1 MTASF
6 AFFRRPPSL
15 ALRVT
20 TLVGIAMTAVF
31 LVFNWISEQSLRQ
44 HFAEMD
50 RDELNVVF
58 NSVVRALGDVDSGAD
73 KTALQ
78 RAVRGH
84 HGVFYYVADAAGN
97 AFYAEDNGPD
107 LSRLVATSK
116 PIDLAGKQ
124 NLTIWQDD
132 GKSYRGAV
140 VRVQANTDHKAY
152 VVAVAADIGVHL
164 VFLKSFRRMQM
175 WAVCIVMCIA
185 ILVAWLA
192 VQWGHLPIRK
202 TNAEI
207 RSISSAKLHMR
218 LNPEDVP
225 IELEELVV
233 SFNDVLG
240 RIEDG
245 FLRLANFSADIAHEL
260 RTPVTNLT
268 TQTEVALGQT
278 RSAVEY
284 REILYSNLEELNRMS
299 RMISDMLFL
308 AQTENDP
315 GNINLADVDLTE
327 LVKGVFEYFE
337 AWAED
342 RGVSLQLRGWAAP
355 IRANREMLLR
365 ALSNLLSNAI
375 RYTPRDASVTVR
387 LTQDAS
393 ATTIIVENPG
403 EKLPAEA
410 LPRLFDRFYRAD
422 PSRQRKGEGAGLGLA
437 IVKSIVTAHGGEVR
451 VTSNDAMTRFQ
462 ITLPHIASS
471 LTPATGRIA

>member
-1 MTASF
+1 MTARL
-6 AFFRRPPSL
+6 AIFRRPASL

-20 TLVGIAMTAVF
+20 TLVGVAMTVVF
-31 LVFNWISEQSLRQ
+31 LAFNWVSDQSLRQ

-50 RDELNVVF
+50 GDELNVVF
-58 NSVVRALGDVDSGAD
+58 NSVVRALREVDSDAD

-84 HGVFYYVADAAGN
+84 HGVYYYVADANGN
-97 AFYAEDNGPD
+97 TVYAEDIGPD
-107 LSRLVATSK
+107 LSRLVAISK
-116 PIDLAGKQ
+116 PVDHVDNR
-124 NLTIWQDD
+124 NLKVWQEG

-140 VRVQANTDHKAY
+140 VRVEANADHRAY
-152 VVAVAADIGVHL
+152 LVAVAADIGIHL
-164 VFLKSFRRMQM
+164 VFLKSFERMQI
-175 WAVCIVMCIA
+175 WAVFIVMCIA

-207 RSISSAKLHMR
+207 RKISSSKLDMR
-218 LNPEDVP
+218 LNPKDVP
-225 IELEELVV
+225 IELEELVI

-245 FLRLANFSADIAHEL
+245 FARLANFSADIAHEL
-260 RTPVTNLT
+260 RTPTTNLT
-268 TQTEVALGQT
+268 TQTEVALRQS
-278 RSAVEY
+278 RSTAEY

-315 GNINLADVDLTE
+315 RNLHLTDVDLAQ
-327 LVKGVFEYFE
+327 LVKGIFEYFE

-342 RGVSLQLRGWAAP
+342 REVLLQLYGWAAP

-375 RYTPRDASVTVR
+375 RYTPRGASVTVR
-387 LTQDAS
+387 LVQGVS
-393 ATTIIVENPG
+393 ATTVTVENPG
-403 EKLPAEA
+403 DKLPPEV

-437 IVKSIVTAHGGEVR
+437 IVKSIVEAHGGKVL
-451 VTSNDAMTRFQ
+451 VTSDDAMTKFQ
-462 ITLPHIASS
+462 VTLPHIAA
-471 LTPATGRIA
+471 TIRPASGKL